1 MAYQSKHTG
10 SVIDNA
16 VTEHSDINQDIIDIN
31 SQISQLNTL
40 INNLN
45 TSLTNSIN
53 TVNNSLSNYSLINHT
68 HSSDDISKKIQM
80 PNYSSV
86 ITSKSGSGGSWYYT
100 ATENCYVYFTV
111 SDNTS
116 TNYTID
122 INGTPITRNTIYS
135 KTGLLP
141 LAAGDTLRCS
151 NDNNGYSYY
160 VFRIRYV

>member
-1 MAYQSKHTG
+1 
-10 SVIDNA
+10 
-16 VTEHSDINQDIIDIN
+16 
-31 SQISQLNTL
+31 
-40 INNLN
+40 
-45 TSLTNSIN
+45 
-53 TVNNSLSNYSLINHT
+53 
-68 HSSDDISKKIQM
+68 M

-86 ITSKSGSGGSWYYT
+86 ITSKTGNSGSWYYT

-122 INGTPITRNTIYS
+122 INGTPITKSTIYS

-141 LAAGDTLRCS
+141 LAAGDTIRCS

-160 VFRIRYV
+160 VFRIKYV